1 MTDRIILSQTN
12 TELAAANVWYENKT
26 ELTEPGLNMMV
37 EERER
42 LAERISNSGE
52 NIQQTNKRRKKLS
65 SRLVEKRGDE

>member
-12 TELAAANVWYENKT
+12 TELAAANVWYENK
-26 ELTEPGLNMMV
+26 TEPGLNMMV

-65 SRLVEKRGDE
+65 SRLVKKGGDE

>member
-12 TELAAANVWYENKT
+12 TEQAAANVWYEKKT

-37 EERER
+37 QERER

-52 NIQQTNKRRKKLS
+52 NIQKTNIRRKKLS
-65 SRLVEKRGDE
+65 SRLVNKRGDE